1 MSVVSTCQWSV
12 PHISN
17 SGDQAGSIR
26 CLSFGTFKRLL
37 IIAILYIVRDIFIYS
52 VYIYIYIECVYIYI
66 SVYSHPEVDRKWTCL
81 LNIPYSTYLRTLRM
95 IKKRSL
101 PASFHHACWLVPS
114 LSSIVF
120 TWRLFCDWFEPVV
133 CTHVLVCTYVLIF
146 DQLSCLKTIPVH
158 ADWGSGI
165 AI

>member
-1 MSVVSTCQWSV
+1 MPVV

-26 CLSFGTFKRLL
+26 CLSFGTFKRVL
-37 IIAILYIVRDIFIYS
+37 IIAVYSEIYIYIVCI
-52 VYIYIYIECVYIYI
+52 YIYIYHI
-66 SVYSHPEVDRKWTCL
+66 SIYSHPEVDRNWTCL